1 MVDVAEPQHKTVAE
15 ETNGVIPDLRGDI
28 RPLIPVMGL
37 RDYWY
42 PAIVARKIPKRHPIQ
57 VRMLGEELC
66 FFRGAQGQAVAIR
79 DICPHR
85 GARPSEGTCHWK
97 GTVTCPYHGWTFDE
111 HGKNVAVL
119 SEGPDSKICG
129 KPGTEATVF
138 PTRELKGIVFVW
150 IGDQEP
156 APIEEDV
163 PEEFFIPE
171 AYILYND
178 HIYWR
183 TNWAISLENYFDSH
197 ANYLHRDDINQGL
210 LARPKLRPRAS
221 AGAVMSNFTGNGLT
235 YMASRGRLAVA
246 QDFYPEGKKWPKHR
260 FRRLWTWF
268 FVPFFSATRVPA
280 PPPDNAQWWGGDLR
294 LPGMARVGYD
304 NIKKPRFRYDGG
316 GLLGRMTRQVI
327 AVEPQLTR
335 LWFFHYTKPAN
346 WVQKMWHKLLYN
358 IFYRWAAEYSFS
370 AQDGSVMPNQRW
382 DTKEML
388 SPTDFGV
395 VQWRKLV
402 ITKHFGGRNAKFGQ
416 DRTPA
421 QTEKEVAQI
430 EQAIAQAIKR
440 S

>member
-1 MVDVAEPQHKTVAE
+1 MVDVAGPQHETVAE
-15 ETNGVIPDLRGDI
+15 ETNGVIPELRGDI

-37 RDYWY
+37 RNYWY
-42 PAIVARKIPKRHPIQ
+42 PGIAKHKIPKRHPVQ
-57 VRMLGEELC
+57 VKMLDEEVC

-129 KPGTEATVF
+129 KPGTEASVF
-138 PTRELKGIVFVW
+138 PTRELKGIVFIW
-150 IGDQEP
+150 IGDTEP

-178 HIYWR
+178 HTYWK
-183 TNWAISLENYFDSH
+183 TNWAIALENYFDSH
-197 ANYLHRDDINQGL
+197 ANYLHRDEINQGL
-210 LARPKLRPRAS
+210 LARPQLGARSS

-235 YMASRGRLAVA
+235 YMAPRGRVTPP
-246 QDFYPEGKKWPKHR
+246 QDSYPDGRKWPKHR
-260 FRRLWTWF
+260 FRRLWAWL
-268 FVPFFSATRVPA
+268 FVPIFSATRVPA
-280 PPPDNAQWWGGDLR
+280 PPPENAQWWGGDLR
-294 LPGMARVGYD
+294 LPGMARVGHD
-304 NIKKPRFRYDGG
+304 NIKKRKFRYGGG
-316 GLLGRMTRQVI
+316 GLLGRMTRQVV
-327 AVEPQLTR
+327 AVEPHLTR
-335 LWFFHYTKPAN
+335 LWYFHYTRPDN
-346 WVQKMWHKLLYN
+346 WVQKMWNKFLYN
-358 IFYRWAAEYSFS
+358 IFYRWASEYSFS

-382 DTKEML
+382 DSKEML

-402 ITKHFGGRNAKFGQ
+402 ITKHFGGRSAKFGQ

-421 QTEKEVAQI
+421 QTAKEVAEI
-430 EQAIAQAIKR
+430 EQEIAKARKR
-440 S
+440 